1 MKVWDRSR
9 SIAIVAVAVAAMVG
23 AFAPPASAQTDPR
36 VRTATPSKGLLW
48 GSKMTVESG
57 PCCAPQKGARP
68 GDPAEA
74 AVLAKLGDR
83 AARDGPILRL
93 KLQGGRMLKITD
105 CADENAC
112 EADRF
117 RKHRLAAW
125 WPSLGLY
132 VVDVGLYEEGLAYLI
147 AEKDGQTTRVASFPV
162 LAPSGR
168 RAVALVSNLMNGVDL
183 EVIDFATQPPTVTNV
198 SEMPACA
205 GAGPE
210 FLPAAQAGLARR
222 FTRALRGQVAAA
234 RRRSERQAA
243 AATGRRQAAMAV
255 LKGSRER

>member
-9 SIAIVAVAVAAMVG
+9 SIAIVAAAVAAMVG
-23 AFAPPASAQTDPR
+23 AFAAAASAQTDPR

-57 PCCAPQKGARP
+57 PCCAAQKGAKA

-83 AARDGPILRL
+83 AARDGPILWLRL
-93 KLQGGRMLKITD
+93 QNGRLLKITD
-105 CADENAC
+105 CDDENAC

-117 RKHRLAAW
+117 RRHRLAAW

-147 AEKDGQTTRVASFPV
+147 AEKDGQTTRVASLPV
-162 LAPSGR
+162 LSPSGK
-168 RAVALVSNLMNGVDL
+168 RAVALQSNLMNGVDL
-183 EVIDFATQPPTVTNV
+183 DVIDFTTHPPKVTKV
-198 SEMPACA
+198 QDLPACPGSGKA
-205 GAGPE
+205 S
-210 FLPAAQAGLARR
+210 FLRPRPVWVDETHVRFEGKSPLEEDDPKARQL
-222 FTRALRGQVAAA
+222 LRLVDGQP
-234 RRRSERQAA
+234 QW
-243 AATGRRQAAMAV
+243 QC
-255 LKGSRER
+255 